1 LYFRNLLQ
9 VNFPP
14 TDLALKKILLILF
27 LVVPTLAFS
36 QVKRFGVPNILNYPK
51 AEYRAGTQNWGVA
64 QDPNG
69 FMYFA
74 NNLGLLRF
82 DGLNWN
88 LYNDSFT
95 SNVRSVCIDE
105 DGIIYIGL
113 DEDFGIFDPNS
124 PEGPVFKS
132 LLDKLPEDIPE
143 TDVIWKIYDTQ
154 YGIVFQSYQYLFIYN
169 DDEIDI
175 IKPQKAFYYSFYINN
190 RLFFHEPGVGLYEY
204 INGFVNKVPWAD
216 ELKDH
221 EIQSMISFFEN
232 HLLIGTAQSGWF
244 EYKNGELK
252 KWDVPANTQTEN
264 DVLYC
269 GIKLDGNNLAIGTIL
284 NGLIIA
290 NSDGEIIQRLNLN
303 NGLQNN
309 TILSLCNDR
318 SGNLWLGL
326 DNGIDYIELNSP
338 ISYTSRSENIGTGY
352 CAVIHNNLLY
362 LGTNQGLFTKKFSAV
377 GQDNTEVFKMIPGT
391 EGQVWSLKVLNGQLL
406 CGHNLGTFAINE
418 REARQISDEP
428 GLWTFIQL
436 KDQPDYAIGGTFNG
450 LVLFHF
456 ENNQWK
462 FQTKT
467 KGFSESSRFLS
478 EDKDGNIW
486 VSHGAKGV
494 FRVTLNAQ
502 RDSATDVKLYGRN
515 EGLPLDLMNILLKF
529 DNTWHISTVDGLYI
543 YNGDTDRF
551 EKNRNLINLFAPK
564 NRLKYVEKDIRVNY
578 WYIAENEV
586 GVLHKNDDT
595 SYTKITTPFQQLR
608 NKLVREWE
616 FLYVFDLNNVFFATE
631 NGFAHYSSRIVTSY
645 NQPFKCFITQVD
657 IPNLDTVVYPEN
669 TNGPIKLPFQKNAF
683 RFRFAAPFYQ
693 NPDQLEFSY
702 FVDNY
707 SDSWSAWSSDN
718 YRDLTNLPENNYVFR
733 VKSRNSF
740 GIESE
745 EASFSFVIT
754 PPWQRSRTATYIYI
768 LIIFVIV
775 VIIAWI
781 INQRFEKSKQKERK
795 KHEQKLREKEK
806 EFEQQAVLAEKEII
820 RLKNEKLE
828 AQKLSLDKELA
839 NQTLSIVNK
848 NKFLMKINEELK
860 RVSHETS
867 DGAVKTK
874 MAILKKRID
883 KEIDNQN
890 QNQIFES
897 YFEEV
902 HADFFER
909 LKDKFPHLSPKDLRL
924 CAYIRMNMSTK
935 EIATLLN
942 ISDRGVEISRYRL
955 RKKLELSREVNLSTF
970 LLNL

>member
-1 LYFRNLLQ
+1 M
-9 VNFPP
+9 
-14 TDLALKKILLILF
+14 KKSLLILL
-27 LVVPTLAFS
+27 LVFPSLVFS

-51 AEYRAGTQNWGVA
+51 ADYRAGTQNWGVA

-82 DGLNWN
+82 DGLNWD

-95 SNVRSVCIDE
+95 SNVRSVCIDD
-105 DGIIYIGL
+105 DGVIYIGL

-132 LLDKLPEDIPE
+132 LTDKLPEDIPE
-143 TDVIWKIYDTQ
+143 TDVIWKIYNTQ
-154 YGIVFQSYQYLFIYN
+154 YGIVFQSYRYIFIYR
-169 DDEIDI
+169 DDKIDI
-175 IKPQKAFYYSFYINN
+175 IRPQKAFYYSFYINN
-190 RLFFHEPGVGLYEY
+190 RLFFHEPGVGLFEY

-221 EIQSMISFFEN
+221 EIQSMVSFFEN

-244 EYKNGELK
+244 EYKNGKLN

-290 NSDGEIIQRLNLN
+290 NSEGEIIQHLNLN

-352 CAVIHNNLLY
+352 CAVIHDNLLY
-362 LGTNQGLFTKKFSAV
+362 LGTNQGLFTKKFSTI
-377 GQDNTEVFKMIPGT
+377 GQDNSEVFKIIPGT
-391 EGQVWSLKVLNGQLL
+391 EGQVWSLKVINGQLL
-406 CGHNLGTFAINE
+406 CGHNLGTFAVNG
-418 REARQISDEP
+418 REVRQISDDP

-436 KDQPDYAIGGTFNG
+436 KNDTNYAIGGSFTG
-450 LVLFHF
+450 ISLFQF
-456 ENNQWK
+456 DKGQWDLK
-462 FQTKT
+462 TKI

-478 EDKDGNIW
+478 EDEEGNIW

-502 RDSATDVKLYGRN
+502 SDSATNVKLYGAKD
-515 EGLPLDLMNILLKF
+515 GLPIDLMNILLKF
-529 DNTWHISTVDGLYI
+529 DNTWCISTVDGVYS
-543 YNGDTDRF
+543 YNAAADRF
-551 EKNRNLINLFAPK
+551 EKNKSLNEIFAPY
-564 NRLKYVEKDIRVNY
+564 NRLKYIEKDFRGNY
-578 WYIAENEV
+578 WYIAETEV

-595 SYTKITTPFQQLR
+595 SYTRITTPFQQLR

-645 NQPFKCFITQVD
+645 NQAFKCFITQVD
-657 IPNLDTVVYPEN
+657 VPNLDTVVYPVNQLDPTEF
-669 TNGPIKLPFQKNAF
+669 PFQKNAF
-683 RFRFAAPFYQ
+683 RFNFSAPFYQ
-693 NPDQLEFSY
+693 NPEQLEFSY
-702 FVDNY
+702 FIDNY
-707 SDSWSAWSSDN
+707 SDSWSVWSNDN
-718 YRDLTNLPENNYVFR
+718 YRDLTNLPENDYVFR
-733 VKSRNSF
+733 VKARNSF
-740 GIESE
+740 NVESD
-745 EASFSFVIT
+745 EATFSFVIT
-754 PPWQRSRTATYIYI
+754 PPWHRSKTATYIYI
-768 LIIFVIV
+768 LIVFVIV
-775 VIIAWI
+775 VIIAWF
-781 INQRFEKSKQKERK
+781 INKRFEKSKQKERK

-806 EFEQQAVLAEKEII
+806 EFEKQAVLAEKEII

-860 RVSHETS
+860 RVSNETS

-955 RKKLELSREVNLSTF
+955 RKKLDLSRDVNLSTF
-970 LLNL
+970 LINL

>member
-1 LYFRNLLQ
+1 M
-9 VNFPP
+9 
-14 TDLALKKILLILF
+14 KKIILILLLIFPILGF
-27 LVVPTLAFS
+27 A
-36 QVKRFGVPNILNYPK
+36 QIKRIGVPNILNYPK

-82 DGLNWN
+82 DGLNWDM
-88 LYNDSFT
+88 YNVSST
-95 SNVRSVCIDE
+95 SNVRSVCIDD
-105 DGIIYIGL
+105 DGVIYIGM
-113 DEDFGIFDPNS
+113 DDDFGIFDPAS
-124 PEGPVFKS
+124 EHGPVFKS
-132 LLDKLPEDIPE
+132 LLNKLPENITE
-143 TDVIWKIYDTQ
+143 TDVIWKIYNTQ
-154 YGIVFQSYQYLFIYN
+154 YGIVFQSYQYLFIYK
-169 DDEIDI
+169 DDKIDI

-221 EIQSMISFFEN
+221 EIQSMVSFFDN
-232 HLLIGTAQSGWF
+232 HLLIGTSQSGWF
-244 EYKNGELK
+244 EYKNGKLN
-252 KWDVPANTQTEN
+252 KWDVPANAQTEN
-264 DVLYC
+264 DVLFC

-290 NSDGEIIQRLNLN
+290 NSDGEIIQHLNLN

-362 LGTNQGLFTKKFSAV
+362 LGTNQGLFTKKFSTF
-377 GQDNTEVFKMIPGT
+377 GEDNTEAFKIIPGT
-391 EGQVWSLKVLNGQLL
+391 EGQVWSLQVLNGQLL
-406 CGHNLGTFAINE
+406 CGHNLGTFAING
-418 REARQISDEP
+418 RDAHPINDEP

-436 KDQPDYAIGGTFNG
+436 KDEPNYAIGGSFNG
-450 LVLFHF
+450 ILLFHF
-456 ENNQWK
+456 EDGQWK
-462 FQTKT
+462 FQNKI
-467 KGFSESSRFLS
+467 KGFGVSSRFLS
-478 EDKDGNIW
+478 EDRDGNIW
-486 VSHGAKGV
+486 VSHGAIGV
-494 FRVTLNAQ
+494 YRVTLNAQ
-502 RDSATDVKLYGRN
+502 RDSATNVTLYGAKD
-515 EGLPLDLMNILLKF
+515 GLPIDLMNILLKF
-529 DNTWHISTVDGLYI
+529 DNTWYISTVDGLYN
-543 YNGDTDRF
+543 YNAATDRF
-551 EKNRNLINLFAPK
+551 EKNKSLNEIFPPN
-564 NRLKYVEKDIRVNY
+564 NRLKYIEKDFQGNY

-595 SYTKITTPFQQLR
+595 SYTRITTPFQQLR
-608 NKLVREWE
+608 NRLVREWE
-616 FLYVFDLNNVFFATE
+616 FLYVYDLNNVFFATE

-657 IPNLDTVVYPEN
+657 VPNLDTIVYPVQGRE
-669 TNGPIKLPFQKNAF
+669 PIEFPFHKNAF
-683 RFRFAAPFYQ
+683 RFRFSAPFYQ
-693 NPDQLEFSY
+693 NPEQLEFSY
-702 FVDNY
+702 FIDNY
-707 SDSWSAWSSDN
+707 SDSWSAWSNDN
-718 YRDLTNLPENNYVFR
+718 YRDLTNLPENDYVFR
-733 VKSRNSF
+733 VKARNSF
-740 GIESE
+740 GIESN
-745 EASFSFVIT
+745 EATFSFVIT
-754 PPWQRSRTATYIYI
+754 PPWHRSKTATYIYI
-768 LIIFVIV
+768 LIVFVIV
-775 VIIAWI
+775 VIIAWL
-781 INQRFEKSKQKERK
+781 INRRFEKSRQKERK
-795 KHEQKLREKEK
+795 KHEKTLRKKEK
-806 EFEQQAVLAEKEII
+806 EFHEQALIAEKEII
-820 RLKNEKLE
+820 RLKNEKLQAE
-828 AQKLSLDKELA
+828 KLSLDKELA

-860 RVSHETS
+860 KVSNETS

-874 MAILKKRID
+874 MTILKKRIN

-902 HADFFER
+902 HAEFFDR
-909 LKDKFPHLSPKDLRL
+909 LKDKFPQLSPKDLRL

-955 RKKLELSREVNLSTF
+955 RKKLDITREVNLSTF
-970 LLNL
+970 LLNV